1 MDLQSTINASGTG
14 TTFCLAPG
22 TYRLST
28 SLAPKTNDTLSGSPG
43 AVLSG
48 ATVLGSW
55 SGGSG
60 QWVHTGD
67 TKNPGTLVGSCAD
80 GTDACRYPDDVF
92 VDGARMTR
100 VLSLS
105 KLAPGKA
112 YLDYGANK
120 VYLGQDPTGSVVEY
134 AVTKQAFVDNGATG
148 VTLSGLV
155 VEKFANPAQTAAVQI
170 GANWVVDGCEIRDN
184 HGVGVALAAY
194 SPSTIRDSHVH
205 DQGQMGMSG
214 WQSVDGLVED
224 NEIDHNNVAGYDY
237 WWEAGG
243 AKWTYT
249 TDLTVRGNF
258 SHDNTGPGLW
268 TDIDNVGTTYDSNT
282 VQDNAAAGIFHEIS
296 YSATI
301 VGNVVQGNG
310 FDVGWVWGAGI
321 MISSSS
327 NVLVQGNEL
336 IGNSDDIRLI
346 QEDRGWGALG
356 PYVLQDVT
364 VRGNL
369 TVRGNGTGRQA
380 VGAGSG
386 SAASLPNV
394 DAFDTRRHA
403 GGWASRGMG
412 RVTRGLRV

>member
-194 SPSTIRDSHVH
+194 SPSTIRDTHVH

-310 FDVGWVWGAGI
+310 FDNLGWVWGAGI
-321 MISSSS
+321 MISSSGGTGVTIS
-327 NVLVQGNEL
+327 GNTVDDNAQGIMLIQEGRGSGKYGTYLTQNVLVEN
-336 IGNSDDIRLI
+336 N
-346 QEDRGWGALG
+346 
-356 PYVLQDVT
+356 DVT
-364 VRGNL
+364 MCTGTSGAAV
-369 TVRGNGTGRQA
+369 GTGGPIADRQH
-380 VGAGSG
+380 
-386 SAASLPNV
+386 
-394 DAFDTRRHA
+394 RCA
-403 GGWASRGMG
+403 GGER
-412 RVTRGLRV
+412 RQR